1 MASDTIGVSSA
12 SLGRAAIRERNYGT
26 ALQLLRRAYRADPS
40 PENARWLATAYEEAG
55 YLQLAALYRELAQ
68 ERRETPK
75 AIQFQAPKPP
85 STLEEL
91 KQPSPEPPDRK
102 TIPLPQP
109 IPRPTPPASPPDQ
122 PIWVYKP
129 TPIDPKSISRQAP
142 LRPQAAEPAPSPQPS
157 AKRDDYLP
165 VQHAPDLKN
174 PQQGSPF
181 VRRLNQLHRQFKDQP
196 TAELAL
202 QLAEAYDE
210 QKNFKEAQRYYREV
224 LDLDD
229 SWLLR
234 PMVQERLE
242 ELRQLQEPTAEQ
254 NPWADLSAQNLLK
267 LGQKLEQEG
276 EVARA
281 EQVYRQILKMD
292 ATLDVHAKARKGL
305 NRLYPDGKR

>member
-1 MASDTIGVSSA
+1 MASDTTGGSSA
-12 SLGRAAIRERNYGT
+12 SLGQAAIRERNYGT
-26 ALQLLRRAYRADPS
+26 ALQLLRRAYRGDPT

-55 YLQLAALYRELAQ
+55 YAQLASLYRELSQ
-68 ERRETPK
+68 ERKE
-75 AIQFQAPKPP
+75 IQFQAPKPP
-85 STLEEL
+85 STLEQL
-91 KQPSPEPPDRK
+91 KQLPAEPPDRK

-109 IPRPTPPASPPDQ
+109 IPRPTPPPSSSDQ

-129 TPIDPKSISRQAP
+129 TPIDPKSISRQTP
-142 LRPQAAEPAPSPQPS
+142 IRPMKAEPTASPEKS
-157 AKRDDYLP
+157 SEEAAYLP

-181 VRRLNQLHRQFKDQP
+181 ARRLNQLHRQFKDQP

-210 QKNFKEAQRYYREV
+210 QNNFKEAQRYYREV
-224 LDLDD
+224 LDRDQSL
-229 SWLLR
+229 LLR

-242 ELRQLQEPTAEQ
+242 ELRRIQNPTATAEQ
-254 NPWADLSAQNLLK
+254 SSFADLSVQNLLK
-267 LGQKLEQEG
+267 LGEKLEQEG

-292 ATLDVHAKARKGL
+292 ATLDAHAAARKGL

>member
-1 MASDTIGVSSA
+1 MASDTTGASSA
-12 SLGRAAIRERNYGT
+12 SLGQAAIRERNYGT

-55 YLQLAALYRELAQ
+55 YAQLAALYRELAQ
-68 ERRETPK
+68 EHREAPK

-85 STLEEL
+85 GTPEEL
-91 KQPSPEPPDRK
+91 KQPPPEPPDRK

-109 IPRPTPPASPPDQ
+109 IPHPTPPASSSDQ
-122 PIWVYKP
+122 PVWVYKP
-129 TPIDPKSISRQAP
+129 TPIDPKSISRQTP
-142 LRPQAAEPAPSPQPS
+142 LRPQAAEPAPSPQQS
-157 AKRDDYLP
+157 AERSNYLP

-181 VRRLNQLHRQFKDQP
+181 LRRLNQLHRQFKDRP

-242 ELRQLQEPTAEQ
+242 ELRQLQEQ
-254 NPWADLSAQNLLK
+254 GSLADPSAQSLLK
-267 LGQKLEQEG
+267 LAEKLEQEG
-276 EVARA
+276 EIARA

-292 ATLDVHAKARKGL
+292 TTLDVHAKARKGL

>member
-109 IPRPTPPASPPDQ
+109 IPHPTPPASSSDQ
-122 PIWVYKP
+122 PVWVYKP
-129 TPIDPKSISRQAP
+129 PPLTPKASA
-142 LRPQAAEPAPSPQPS
+142 
-157 AKRDDYLP
+157 AKRP
-165 VQHAPDLKN
+165 FDLKLQSLPLPLN
-174 PQQGSPF
+174 H
-181 VRRLNQLHRQFKDQP
+181 RRRGTTICRFSTP
-196 TAELAL
+196 
-202 QLAEAYDE
+202 
-210 QKNFKEAQRYYREV
+210 R
-224 LDLDD
+224 
-229 SWLLR
+229 
-234 PMVQERLE
+234 
-242 ELRQLQEPTAEQ
+242 
-254 NPWADLSAQNLLK
+254 
-267 LGQKLEQEG
+267 
-276 EVARA
+276 
-281 EQVYRQILKMD
+281 I
-292 ATLDVHAKARKGL
+292 
-305 NRLYPDGKR
+305 

>member
-1 MASDTIGVSSA
+1 MANDTSAASSA

-40 PENARWLATAYEEAG
+40 PENARWLAVAYEEAG
-55 YLQLAALYRELAQ
+55 YAQLAALYRELAQ
-68 ERRETPK
+68 EPRETPK
-75 AIQFQAPKPP
+75 AVQLQAPKPL

-91 KQPSPEPPDRK
+91 KQPPPEPPARQ

-109 IPRPTPPASPPDQ
+109 IPHPAPPASSPDQ
-122 PIWVYKP
+122 PIWIHKP
-129 TPIDPKSISRQAP
+129 TPIDPKGLSRQTP
-142 LRPQAAEPAPSPQPS
+142 LQSQATEPAPSPPQS
-157 AKRDDYLP
+157 AERSNYLP

-181 VRRLNQLHRQFKDQP
+181 LRRLNQLHRQFKDQP

-242 ELRQLQEPTAEQ
+242 ELRQLQESAAEQ
-254 NPWADLSAQNLLK
+254 NMLADPSAQSLLK
-267 LGQKLEQEG
+267 LGEKLEQEG
-276 EVARA
+276 EIARA

-292 ATLDVHAKARKGL
+292 TTLDIHAKARKRL

>member
-1 MASDTIGVSSA
+1 MASDITGASSA
-12 SLGRAAIRERNYGT
+12 SLGQAAIRERNYGT
-26 ALQLLRRAYRADPS
+26 ALQLLRRAYRGDPT

-55 YLQLAALYRELAQ
+55 YTQLASLYRELSQ
-68 ERRETPK
+68 ERKE
-75 AIQFQAPKPP
+75 IQFQAPKPP
-85 STLEEL
+85 STLEQL
-91 KQPSPEPPDRK
+91 KQLPAEPPDRK

-109 IPRPTPPASPPDQ
+109 IPRPTPPPTPSDQ

-129 TPIDPKSISRQAP
+129 TPIDPKSISRQTP
-142 LRPQAAEPAPSPQPS
+142 IRPQKVEPAASPEKS
-157 AKRDDYLP
+157 GEGAAYLP
-165 VQHAPDLKN
+165 VQHAPDLNN

-181 VRRLNQLHRQFKDQP
+181 ARRLNQLHRQFKDEP

-210 QKNFKEAQRYYREV
+210 QNNLKEAQRYFREV
-224 LDLDD
+224 LDRDQSL
-229 SWLLR
+229 LLR

-242 ELRQLQEPTAEQ
+242 ELRQIQDPM
-254 NPWADLSAQNLLK
+254 ADLSVQSLLK
-267 LGQKLEQEG
+267 LGEKLEQEG

-292 ATLDVHAKARKGL
+292 ATLDAHAAARKGL

>member
-1 MASDTIGVSSA
+1 MDT
-12 SLGRAAIRERNYGT
+12 
-26 ALQLLRRAYRADPS
+26 
-40 PENARWLATAYEEAG
+40 
-55 YLQLAALYRELAQ
+55 
-68 ERRETPK
+68 
-75 AIQFQAPKPP
+75 
-85 STLEEL
+85 
-91 KQPSPEPPDRK
+91 
-102 TIPLPQP
+102 
-109 IPRPTPPASPPDQ
+109 
-122 PIWVYKP
+122 
-129 TPIDPKSISRQAP
+129 P
-142 LRPQAAEPAPSPQPS
+142 LRPQAAEPAPSPQQS
-157 AKRDDYLP
+157 AERSNYLP

-181 VRRLNQLHRQFKDQP
+181 LRRLNQLHRQFKDRP

-242 ELRQLQEPTAEQ
+242 ELRQLQEQ
-254 NPWADLSAQNLLK
+254 GSLADPSAQSLLK
-267 LGQKLEQEG
+267 LAEKLEQEG
-276 EVARA
+276 EIARA

-292 ATLDVHAKARKGL
+292 TTLDVHAKARKGL

>member
-1 MASDTIGVSSA
+1 MASDTTGASSA
-12 SLGRAAIRERNYGT
+12 SLGQAAIRERNYGT

-55 YLQLAALYRELAQ
+55 YAQLAALYRELAQ

-85 STLEEL
+85 GTLAEL
-91 KQPSPEPPDRK
+91 KQQPPPEPPDRK

-109 IPRPTPPASPPDQ
+109 IPHPTPPASSSDQ
-122 PIWVYKP
+122 PVWIYKP
-129 TPIDPKSISRQAP
+129 APIDPKSISRQMP
-142 LRPQAAEPAPSPQPS
+142 LRSQAAEPAPSPQQP
-157 AKRDDYLP
+157 AERGDYLP
-165 VQHAPDLKN
+165 VQHAPDLQN

-181 VRRLNQLHRQFKDQP
+181 LRRLNQLHRQFKDRP

-242 ELRQLQEPTAEQ
+242 ELRQLQEQ
-254 NPWADLSAQNLLK
+254 GSLADPSAQSLLK
-267 LGQKLEQEG
+267 LAEKLEQEG
-276 EVARA
+276 EIARA
-281 EQVYRQILKMD
+281 EQVYRQILKMN

>member
-1 MASDTIGVSSA
+1 MASDTTGATSA

-26 ALQLLRRAYRADPS
+26 ALQLLRRAYRADPT
-40 PENARWLATAYEEAG
+40 PENALWLATAYEEAG
-55 YLQLAALYRELAQ
+55 YAQLAALYRELAQ
-68 ERRETPK
+68 ERKEISFR
-75 AIQFQAPKPP
+75 APKPP

-91 KQPSPEPPDRK
+91 KQPPPEPPSRK

-109 IPRPTPPASPPDQ
+109 IPRPAPPPSSSDQ
-122 PIWVYKP
+122 PVWVYKP
-129 TPIDPKSISRQAP
+129 APIDPKSLSRQTP
-142 LRPQAAEPAPSPQPS
+142 LQPQGAESASSPAQSTQK
-157 AKRDDYLP
+157 ADYLP

-234 PMVQERLE
+234 PMVLERLE
-242 ELRQLQEPTAEQ
+242 ELRQLQEQ
-254 NPWADLSAQNLLK
+254 GSLADPSAQSLLK
-267 LGQKLEQEG
+267 LGEKLEQEG
-276 EVARA
+276 EIARA
-281 EQVYRQILKMD
+281 EQVYRQILKMN
-292 ATLDVHAKARKGL
+292 ATLDVHAAARKRL

>member
-1 MASDTIGVSSA
+1 MASDTTGASSA
-12 SLGRAAIRERNYGT
+12 SLGQAAIRERNYGT

-55 YLQLAALYRELAQ
+55 YAQLAALYRELAQ
-68 ERRETPK
+68 EHRKAPK

-85 STLEEL
+85 GTPEEL
-91 KQPSPEPPDRK
+91 KQPPPEPPDRK

-109 IPRPTPPASPPDQ
+109 IPHPTPPASSSDQ
-122 PIWVYKP
+122 PVWVYKP
-129 TPIDPKSISRQAP
+129 TPIDPKSISRQTP
-142 LRPQAAEPAPSPQPS
+142 LRPQAAEPAPSPQQS
-157 AKRDDYLP
+157 AERSNYLP

-181 VRRLNQLHRQFKDQP
+181 LRRLNQLHRQFKDRP

-242 ELRQLQEPTAEQ
+242 ELRQLQEQ
-254 NPWADLSAQNLLK
+254 GSLADPSAQSWLK
-267 LGQKLEQEG
+267 LAEKLEQEG
-276 EVARA
+276 EIARA

-292 ATLDVHAKARKGL
+292 TTLDVHAKARKGL